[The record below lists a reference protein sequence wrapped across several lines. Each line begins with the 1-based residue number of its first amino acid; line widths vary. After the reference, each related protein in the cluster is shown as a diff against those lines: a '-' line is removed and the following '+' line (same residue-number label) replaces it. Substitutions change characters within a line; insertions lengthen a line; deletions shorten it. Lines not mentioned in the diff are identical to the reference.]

1 MTRSFP
7 LHIHISTVF
16 LLLILVVGGSIGALG
31 YRLAAQMLESTAND
45 LSVRIGRET
54 ASELANLVA
63 PAEMATNMLAFDALV
78 DERELAARMQRLP
91 LLREALHDSP
101 ALSSIYVGYADGDF
115 FLFRRLRDDAERHR
129 FDAPPGAAYL
139 VQSIERQDDAAI
151 GHFVFLDQDLRTL
164 REDLRPNYAAG
175 YDPRSRGWYRDALAA
190 SAPVKTPPYLFFS
203 DRKVGVTLATPAAS
217 GNGVV
222 GADIQLETLGAS
234 LGQRKVT
241 PGTHIALANRDGW
254 VLAHEDIDRLVSL
267 PNEPDARPT
276 LRQLQD
282 FGPSV
287 LVDAMALL
295 RELDGRTGIDTRTRA
310 DDDQWRMHVGTV
322 EFDGAPPLYLVM
334 AIPESELF
342 ADAIGLAETTTWSI
356 VGIMLLA
363 MPLTWAVARLVS
375 GPLRKLSHE
384 AESIQRFEFSEP
396 VRIQSRV
403 REVSDLSQT
412 MDGMK
417 RTIRRFLDLSE
428 AVAAETDFD
437 RLLSLLLTETLSAS
451 KAEAGILYLAD
462 DGTLRPAAAMNRQ
475 GQDTMAGL
483 QALTP
488 HQPGSLIRL
497 ALDADAPLAATLTDA
512 DVHTAGLGT
521 IMSDNDCHEAL
532 FVPLL
537 NRDRQRAGALLLLHR
552 EPIADAHVAFVK
564 ALSSSSATALETRE
578 LIRAQK
584 DLFEAF
590 IRLVAGAIDA
600 KSAYTGGH
608 CARVPELTRMLAVA
622 ACADRSGPFKD
633 FELDEQGWEALH
645 VAAWLH
651 DCGKV
656 TTPEYVVDKA
666 TKLETIYDRI
676 HEIRMRFEVLKRDAE
691 IECCHAIA
699 RGEDEAAA
707 RARRDATLKQLD
719 DDYVFVAGCNEGGEF
734 MAPDKQARLATIAGR
749 TWLRTFDDR
758 IGISYEEKVRKA
770 RSPTP
775 PLPVLEPLIADKP
788 EHLFERRAQDRLPR
802 DKRWGFTMAVP
813 KLLYNRGE
821 LHNLSVGRGTLS
833 DEERFKINEHIV
845 QTLVMLSQ
853 LPYPKHLRQ
862 VPEIAGGH
870 HEKMDGS
877 GYPRGLTRDE
887 MSVQARMMAI
897 ADIFEALTA
906 IDRPYKKG
914 KTLSDAIRIMAQMKK
929 DAHIDP
935 DLFDLFL
942 RSGVFRAYAER
953 FMRPEQIDAV
963 EISQYL

>member
-1 MTRSFP
+1 MTRNFP
-7 LHIHISTVF
+7 LHIHISIVF
-16 LLLILVVGGSIGALG
+16 LLLILVVGGTIGALG
-31 YRLAAQMLESTAND
+31 YRLAAQMLEATAND
-45 LSVRIGRET
+45 LTVRIGQET
-54 ASELANLVA
+54 ANELADLVR

-78 DERELAARMQRLP
+78 DARELPARLQRLP
-91 LLREALHDSP
+91 LLREALRDSP

-115 FLFRRLRDDAERHR
+115 FFFRRLRDDTERR
-129 FDAPPGAAYL
+129 GFDAPLDTAYI
-139 VQSIERQDDAAI
+139 VQAIERDDDAAI
-151 GHFVFLDQDLRTL
+151 GRFIFLDQDLLTL
-164 REDLRPNYAAG
+164 REDLRPDYAAG

-190 SAPVKTPPYLFFS
+190 SAPIKTHPYLFFS
-203 DRKVGVTLATPAAS
+203 DRKVGVTLASPAARGS
-217 GNGVV
+217 GVV
-222 GADIQLETLGAS
+222 GADILLETLGTS
-234 LGQRKVT
+234 LGRRKVT
-241 PGTHIALANRDGW
+241 PGTHIALVNRDGW

-267 PNEPDARPT
+267 PDRPDAQPM
-276 LRQLQD
+276 LRQLQQ

-287 LVDAMALL
+287 LVEAVALL
-295 RELDGRTGIDTRTRA
+295 HELDGRTGIDTRTRV
-310 DDDQWRMHVGTV
+310 DDDNWRMHVRAV
-322 EFDGAPPLYLVM
+322 EVDGAPPLYLVM

-342 ADAIGLAETTTWSI
+342 ADAIELAKASTWSI

-363 MPLTWAVARLVS
+363 MPLTWGMARLVS

-384 AESIQRFEFSEP
+384 AESIQHFEFSQP
-396 VRIQSRV
+396 VRVESRV
-403 REVSDLSQT
+403 REVSDLSRT

-451 KAEAGILYLAD
+451 NAEAGILYLID
-462 DGTLRPAAAMNRQ
+462 DETLAPAAAMNGQ

-483 QALTP
+483 QVLTQD
-488 HQPGSLIRL
+488 QPGPLMRQ
-497 ALDADAPLAATLTDA
+497 ALDAEAPLAATLTDE
-512 DVHTAGLGT
+512 DVRAAGLGT
-521 IMSDNDCHEAL
+521 IVADNDCREAV

-537 NRDRQRAGALLLLHR
+537 NRDRQRVGALLLLHR
-552 EPIADAHVAFVK
+552 KPIADAHVAFVK
-564 ALSSSSATALETRE
+564 ALSNSSATSLETRE

-608 CARVPELTRMLAVA
+608 CARVPELTRMLALA

-676 HEIRMRFEVLKRDAE
+676 HEVRMRFEVLKRDAE

-699 RGEDEAAA
+699 RGEDEATA

-719 DDYVFVAGCNEGGEF
+719 DDYAFVADCNEGGEF
-734 MAPDKQARLATIAGR
+734 MAPDKQARLAAIAGR
-749 TWLRTFDDR
+749 TWLRTLDDR
-758 IGISYEEKVRKA
+758 IGISYEEKARKA
-770 RSPTP
+770 RTP
-775 PLPVLEPLIADKP
+775 APQLPVPEPLIADKP
-788 EHLFERRAQDRLPR
+788 EHLFERRPQDRLPE

-813 KLLYNRGE
+813 ELLYNRGE
-821 LHNLSVGRGTLS
+821 LYNLSVGRGTLS

-887 MSVQARMMAI
+887 MSVEARMMAI

-914 KTLSDAIRIMAQMKK
+914 KTLSEAIRIMAQMKE

-953 FMRPEQIDAV
+953 FMRPEQIDEV
-963 EISQYL
+963 EIGRYL

>member
-1 MTRSFP
+1 MTRNFP
-7 LHIHISTVF
+7 LHIYISTVF
-16 LLLILVVGGSIGALG
+16 LLLILVVGGTIGALG
-31 YRLAAQMLESTAND
+31 YRLAAQMLEATAND
-45 LSVRIGRET
+45 LTARIGQEL
-54 ASELANLVA
+54 ASELSNLVA
-63 PAEMATNMLAFDALV
+63 PAEMATNMVAFDALV
-78 DERELAARMQRLP
+78 DERELAARMRRLP
-91 LLREALHDSP
+91 LLREALRDSA
-101 ALSSIYVGYADGDF
+101 ALSSIYVGYADADF
-115 FLFRRLRDDAERHR
+115 FLFRRLRDDAERR
-129 FDAPPGAAYL
+129 GFDAPPDSAYL
-139 VQSIERQDDAAI
+139 VQSIARQEDTAI
-151 GHFVFLDQDLRTL
+151 GRFVFLDQELLTL
-164 REDLRPNYAAG
+164 REDLRPEYAAG
-175 YDPRSRGWYRDALAA
+175 YDPRSRGWYRDALTA
-190 SAPVKTPPYLFFS
+190 STAIKTPPYLFFS

-217 GNGVV
+217 GNAVV
-222 GADIQLETLGAS
+222 GADIQLETLGTS
-234 LGQRKVT
+234 LSRRKVT
-241 PGTHIALANRDGW
+241 PGTHIALVNRDGW
-254 VLAHEDIDRLVSL
+254 VLAHEDIDRLVSV
-267 PNEPDARPT
+267 PDQPAAQPT

-287 LVDAMALL
+287 LVEAMALL
-295 RELDGRTGIDTRTRA
+295 HELNGRTGIDTLTRA
-310 DDDQWRMHVGTV
+310 DDDNWRMHVGTV
-322 EFDGAPPLYLVM
+322 DFDGVPPLYLVM

-342 ADAIGLAETTTWSI
+342 ADAIGLARTTAWSI
-356 VGIMLLA
+356 IGIMLLA
-363 MPLTWAVARLVS
+363 MPLTWGIARLVS

-384 AESIQRFEFSEP
+384 AEAIQRFEFLEP
-396 VRIQSRV
+396 VRVESRV
-403 REVSDLSQT
+403 REVSELSRT

-451 KAEAGILYLAD
+451 SAEAGILYLID
-462 DGTLRPAAAMNRQ
+462 DDTLVPAAATSRT
-475 GQDTMAGL
+475 GRDGMAGL
-483 QALTP
+483 QTLTQGQTGP
-488 HQPGSLIRL
+488 LMCR
-497 ALDADAPLAATLTDA
+497 ALDTDVPLVDRLSDA
-512 DVHTAGLGT
+512 DIRAAGIGT
-521 IMSDNDCHEAL
+521 IVSDNDCHEAV

-537 NRDRQRAGALLLLHR
+537 NRDRQRVGALLLLHR
-552 EPIADAHVAFVK
+552 KPIADAHVAFVK
-564 ALSSSSATALETRE
+564 ALSNSSATSLETRE

-622 ACADRSGPFKD
+622 ACADRSGPCKD

-707 RARRDATLKQLD
+707 RAHRDVTLKQLN
-719 DDYVFVAGCNEGGEF
+719 DDYAFVAGCNEGGEF
-734 MAPDKQARLATIAGR
+734 MAPDKQARLAAIAGR
-749 TWLRTFDDR
+749 TWLRTLDDR
-758 IGISYEEKVRKA
+758 IGISYEEKARKA
-770 RSPTP
+770 RRPAQ
-775 PLPVLEPLIADKP
+775 PLPVLEALIADKP
-788 EHLFERRAQDRLPR
+788 EHLFERRAQDRLPQ
-802 DKRWGFTMAVP
+802 DERWGFTMAVP
-813 KLLYNRGE
+813 ELLYNRGE
-821 LHNLSVGRGTLS
+821 LHNLSVSRGTLS

-862 VPEIAGGH
+862 VPEIVGGH

-877 GYPRGLTRDE
+877 GYPRGLTRNE
-887 MSVQARMMAI
+887 MSLQARMLAI

-906 IDRPYKKG
+906 IDRPYKQG
-914 KTLSDAIRIMAQMKK
+914 KTLSDAIRIMAQMKN
-929 DAHIDP
+929 DEHIDP

-942 RSGVFRAYAER
+942 RSGVFRDYAER
-953 FMRPEQIDAV
+953 FMRPEQIDEV
-963 EISQYL
+963 EIGRYL